1 MTNADVLDTLLR
13 LGREIREAA
22 QNDDWAR
29 ATDLVHRRTEAF
41 QRMQSDGDQDGT
53 FSGMD
58 RRKLEALF
66 AQNESLS
73 ELFRGRRNEI
83 EDQLAELGDLRRAQ
97 SSYRENSTRSGALNR
112 NLTG

>member
-1 MTNADVLDTLLR
+1 MSNADVLDTLLR

-22 QNDDWAR
+22 QADEWAH
-29 ATDLVHRRTEAF
+29 ASDLVDCRTEAF
-41 QRMQSDGDQDGT
+41 QRMLDDDEDQS
-53 FSGMD
+53 FSQED
-58 RRKLEALF
+58 RRKLEAVF

-83 EDQLAELGDLRRAQ
+83 EDALAEIGDRRRAQ

>member
-1 MTNADVLDTLLR
+1 MSNADVLDTLLR

-22 QNDDWAR
+22 QTDDWAH
-29 ATDLVHRRTEAF
+29 AADLIDRRTKAF
-41 QRMQSDGDQDGT
+41 QRMQDDDEDQS
-53 FSGMD
+53 FSQED

-97 SSYRENSTRSGALNR
+97 NSYRENSSRGGALHN
-112 NLTG
+112 NVTG